1 MKQFNDVLR
10 TLINDTNR
18 FENRFGMIRDE
29 EGMLAVGYL
38 MPESLL
44 NYRFRGT
51 TMSYSEL
58 LIAVEN
64 IIVDK
69 DVTVPTARNK
79 KVDTSGPMEIG
90 LAAKG
95 DDESAR
101 EEGDQIVVNLALQAV
116 YTGSGKGKWG
126 LGEGQSWNGK
136 GHHGGKGGNDGGK
149 SPWQKGNGKKG
160 GKRQEKG
167 VKGEARACWTCG
179 KTGHI
184 AASCRKGGNR
194 NLYAIEEEDNEY
206 AEETID

>member
-1 MKQFNDVLR
+1 
-10 TLINDTNR
+10 
-18 FENRFGMIRDE
+18 
-29 EGMLAVGYL
+29 
-38 MPESLL
+38 
-44 NYRFRGT
+44 
-51 TMSYSEL
+51 MSYSEL

-69 DVTVPTARNK
+69 EVTVPTARNK

-90 LAAKG
+90 MAAKG
-95 DDESAR
+95 DDDSAR
-101 EEGDQIVVNLALQAV
+101 EEGDQIIVNLALQAV

-126 LGEGQSWNGK
+126 SGEGQSWNGK

-149 SPWQKGNGKKG
+149 SPLQKGNGKKG

-194 NLYAIEEEDNEY
+194 KLYAIEEEDHEY